1 MYTILVNDDNTL
13 LTTVKERIMQRS
25 KLVDNLHFISSKMYK
40 QVDMEGFTVLLE
52 YILPVSREYRTEIL
66 TLSNSDYDGTGKYL
80 EYILPFDTDL
90 TKEAGQIEVQLTF
103 TKVDVDPEGN
113 SVQRVRKTSS
123 CTITIVP
130 ISAWS
135 DIVPD
140 SALSA
145 LDQKI
150 MEIDKRINLL
160 NDQAEVLETLKVDN
174 LIYDDKEKTL
184 QLSADGVAIGDKIS
198 VDDMLDE
205 GTPVVDIGD
214 EPSYSVVEF

>member
-25 KLVDNLHFISSKMYK
+25 KLVDNLHFITSKMYK
-40 QVDMEGFTVLLE
+40 NVDMEVFTVLME
-52 YILPVSREYRTEIL
+52 YILPVSKQYKTEIL
-66 TLSNSDYDGTGKYL
+66 TLSNNNYDGTGKYL

-103 TKVDVDPEGN
+103 SHVDVDAEGHG
-113 SVQRVRKTSS
+113 VQRVRKTST

-130 ISAWS
+130 IAAWS

-140 SALSA
+140 EALTA

-150 MEIDKRINLL
+150 IEIDKRINLL
-160 NDQAEVLETLKVDN
+160 NDRADGLETLKVDN
-174 LIYDDKEKTL
+174 LIYDDEAKTL

-205 GTPVVDIGD
+205 GTPVVDIDTG
-214 EPSYSVVEF
+214 YSVIEF